1 MASLKAHTVGMT
13 TETLASSRISS
24 SNLTDPRPLFAA
36 AVEVATPVI
45 AGVRP
50 DQLDQSSPC
59 VDFNVKELLDHL
71 VFVLHRVAALG
82 RGDEAFAPGSLGDDA
97 VEHVDW
103 SADWRDRAAD
113 VAAAWSDDAA
123 LVQTIVLPWATL
135 TGAET
140 LSTYVAEIT
149 THTWDLATATGQRAE
164 WDDAVCRLALDT
176 MRRELPMADR
186 TAIWEAF
193 RANAPANL
201 QFDAP
206 FANAVAV
213 PGDAPLID
221 QLVAWTGRQ
230 P

>member
-1 MASLKAHTVGMT
+1 MTTLMAHTVRMT
-13 TETLASSRISS
+13 TETLPT
-24 SNLTDPRPLFAA
+24 SNITDPRPLFAA
-36 AVEVATPVI
+36 AVEIAQPVI

-59 VDFNVKELLDHL
+59 VDFTVKELLDHL

-82 RGDEAFAPGSLGDDA
+82 RGDEAFAPGSLSDDA
-97 VEHVDW
+97 IEHVDW

-113 VAAAWSDDAA
+113 VAAAWSDDAS
-123 LVQTIVLPWATL
+123 LERTVVLPWATL

-140 LSTYVAEIT
+140 LSTYVAEVT
-149 THTWDLATATGQRAE
+149 THTWDLATATGQHAE
-164 WDDAVCRLALDT
+164 WDDAVCQLAVDT

-193 RANAPANL
+193 RANAPANS

-213 PGDAPLID
+213 AGDAPLID
-221 QLVAWTGRQ
+221 QLIAWTGRQ